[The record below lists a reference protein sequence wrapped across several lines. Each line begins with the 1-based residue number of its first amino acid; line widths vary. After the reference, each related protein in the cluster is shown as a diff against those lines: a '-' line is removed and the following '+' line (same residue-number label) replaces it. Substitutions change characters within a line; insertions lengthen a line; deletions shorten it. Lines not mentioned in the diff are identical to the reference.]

1 MQVQQQQLILPTA
14 TGPMLCRLFQPA
26 QPLLPP
32 QKIQDDEAGSVQ
44 TYPAILFYSEIFQIT
59 GPIAR
64 AATLLAGLGFLVLVP
79 EIFHELN
86 PQGTV
91 LPYDEAGK
99 NKGNQDKWQKPLPA
113 HDSDLV
119 AMLDY
124 LRSLRTFNGK
134 VMSYGVCIGGHLAF
148 RAALNP
154 AISAACCLY
163 ATDLH
168 SDTLPALVGDQTLE
182 RAGEIKG
189 ELMLIWGKQDP
200 HIPAEGRAKIYRE
213 LSAKQL
219 NFSWF
224 EVNAEHAFMRD
235 EGERYD
241 PALALWVYQQA
252 RDLFLRQ

>member
-1 MQVQQQQLILPTA
+1 MQVQQTQQILPTA
-14 TGPMLCRLFQPA
+14 TGPMLCRLFQPS
-26 QPLLPP
+26 QPFLSEQKPP
-32 QKIQDDEAGSVQ
+32 HDEEAAVQ
-44 TYPAILFYSEIFQIT
+44 SYPAILFYSEIFQIT
-59 GPIAR
+59 GPITR

-113 HDSDLV
+113 HDSDVV

-182 RAGEIKG
+182 RAGEIKA

-200 HIPAEGRAKIYRE
+200 HIPAEGRAKIYQT
-213 LSAKQL
+213 LSAKQVH
-219 NFSWF
+219 FSWF
-224 EVNAEHAFMRD
+224 EVNAAHAFMRD

>member
-91 LPYDEAGK
+91 LPYDEASK